1 MFLNI
6 SPPDGAIYRRVNRP
20 KNKRTC
26 AFKRQSET
34 TGKEIEEILGCFTAV
49 IKRRCQEDK
58 LANNLDCLNIHDN
71 VLYTLY

>member
-6 SPPDGAIYRRVNRP
+6 SPPDGAIYRRVNRT

-34 TGKEIEEILGCFTAV
+34 TGKRDCRDFRLFYSRDKAP
-49 IKRRCQEDK
+49 CQEDK
-58 LANNLDCLNIHDN
+58 LANSLDCLNIDDN
-71 VLYTLY
+71 VLYRLY